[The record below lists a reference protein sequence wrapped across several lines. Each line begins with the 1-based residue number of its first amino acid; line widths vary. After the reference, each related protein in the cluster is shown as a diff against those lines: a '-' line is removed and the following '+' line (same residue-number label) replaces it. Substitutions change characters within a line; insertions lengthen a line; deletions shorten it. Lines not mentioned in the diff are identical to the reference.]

1 MLKDIN
7 PETNLFPAIMNDYR
21 NVDLKAIAWH
31 AMEKYGFDPH
41 VPASVVREVNA
52 IDEPTFSKSG
62 NNIRDLRQLL
72 WTSIDNWD
80 SMDLDQV
87 EYCEKS
93 AGGEIQVKV
102 AIADVDLYVPKESKT
117 DRHAAFNG
125 TSVYTGVTTF
135 PLFPDKLSKGITSLL
150 PGRERLAIVIE
161 FTVLPNGDFRPGEV
175 YRAIVENKAKLV
187 YEEVGDWLEGKGPM
201 PDTVRDTPDLEA
213 QLRLQVDASER
224 LRQYR
229 MNCGALEL
237 DTIEAQAVVEDDT
250 VKELLVQKKS
260 VARYIIEN
268 FMIAAN
274 GTMVAHLGEAGIPMI
289 QRVVRVPK
297 NWDGIVR
304 TAAMYHEILPAEP
317 NSKALSEF
325 LIRRRDA
332 DPERFPD
339 LSLTI
344 VKLLGRGEYLTL
356 EPGQDPYG
364 HFGLAVTHYTHATAP
379 NRRYV
384 DLIIQRLLKAV
395 LAGVPSPYNLGE
407 LIDRSAW
414 LSDREHESNKVERFM
429 RKAAAA
435 VLLRDRIGEIF
446 DALVT
451 GASPKGTYVRLI
463 TPPAEGRVMRGEEDL
478 SVGQKVRVR
487 LLKTDPYN
495 AYIDF
500 EHISG

>member
-1 MLKDIN
+1 MKTHRFI
-7 PETNLFPAIMNDYR
+7 
-21 NVDLKAIAWH
+21 DLKAIAWH

-41 VPASVVREVNA
+41 VPEAVVKEINA
-52 IDEPTFSKSG
+52 IHERKFSLGG
-62 NNIRDLRQLL
+62 NDTRDLRMLL
-72 WTSIDNWD
+72 WSSIDNWD

-87 EYCEKS
+87 EYCERGT
-93 AGGEIQVKV
+93 GGEIRVMV
-102 AIADVDLYVPKESKT
+102 AIADVDLYVPKNSET

-125 TSVYTGVTTF
+125 TSVYTGVTKF

-150 PGRERLAIVIE
+150 PGKERLAIVIE

-175 YRAIVENKAKLV
+175 YRAVVENKAQLV
-187 YEEVGDWLEGKGPM
+187 YEEAGDWLEGRGPM
-201 PDTVRDTPDLEA
+201 PETVQGTPGLEA
-213 QLRLQVDASER
+213 QLHLQVEASER

-229 MNCGALEL
+229 INRGALEL
-237 DTIEAQAVVEDDT
+237 DTIEAQAVMEDDT

-274 GTMVAHLGEAGIPMI
+274 GTMVAHLGKAGIPMI

-304 TAAMYHEILPAEP
+304 IAAMYHEILPMEP
-317 NSKALSEF
+317 DSKALSEF
-325 LIRRRDA
+325 LIRRKEA

-356 EPGQDPYG
+356 EPEQDPYG

-384 DLIIQRLLKAV
+384 DLIIQRLLKAI
-395 LAGVPSPYNLGE
+395 LEGMPSPYSLGE
-407 LIDRSAW
+407 LIDQSAW

-435 VLLRDRIGEIF
+435 VLLQGRIGETF

-487 LLKTDPYN
+487 LLRTDPFN

-500 EHISG
+500 ERIGS